1 MLLSQVRKPIVQ
13 VIDAFLRGE
22 KAERGDTEVAAPPQ
36 IVRLKQTARAFFPP
50 LTLFPH
56 PEVAQSTPTSYFP
69 IMLSFC

>member
-1 MLLSQVRKPIVQ
+1 MPSSE
-13 VIDAFLRGE
+13 E
-22 KAERGDTEVAAPPQ
+22 KKLKRGDREVATPPR

-69 IMLSFC
+69 IMMSFC